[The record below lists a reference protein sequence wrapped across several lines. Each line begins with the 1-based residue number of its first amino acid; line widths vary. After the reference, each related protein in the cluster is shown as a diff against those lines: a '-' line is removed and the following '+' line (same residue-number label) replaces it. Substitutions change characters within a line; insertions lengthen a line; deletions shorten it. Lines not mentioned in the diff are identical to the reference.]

1 VATLA
6 VGVALARGRERRG
19 RRGRAARPLRPH
31 FALLPGEGLAPGA
44 RRIAIEQVDLAIAQ
58 LESGPGVPD
67 ATAVHETRKA
77 IKRLR
82 ALLRLLRPRLRE
94 SVYRRENI
102 ALRQI
107 AGRLA
112 GARDA
117 EVMLA
122 TLDAL
127 IARHPRRLRG
137 RGIRRLRKK
146 LRAERRRARRRVGDE
161 RTRALALTELRAL
174 RARLAAMEIDPD
186 HGVRTFDPGLRR
198 CYRQGRA
205 RRRKALKAG
214 RRRRDAAM
222 HDWRKRVKDLRYA
235 AELMQRRDRELA
247 LNGSRPHKQPRRL
260 ARIAGQADDL
270 GELLGE
276 DHDLAL
282 LADRIR
288 ARSTRK
294 LMSKRKRETVLEL
307 IDRRRAVLSRQA
319 KPIAKTLYKR
329 SPKRFAAGVRAELA
343 RLS

>member
-1 VATLA
+1 VATVA
-6 VGVALARGRERRG
+6 VGVALARGRDRRS
-19 RRGRAARPLRPH
+19 RPVRPLRPH
-31 FALLPGEGLAPGA
+31 FALLPGEALAPGA
-44 RRIAIEQVDLAIAQ
+44 RRIAIEQIDLAIAQ
-58 LESGPGVPD
+58 LESGHATPD

-82 ALLRLLRPRLRE
+82 ALLRLLRPRMRE
-94 SVYRRENI
+94 SVYRRENA
-102 ALRQI
+102 ALRGI
-107 AGRLA
+107 AARLA

-137 RGIRRLRKK
+137 RSVRRFRKK
-146 LRAERRRARRRVGDE
+146 LRAECKRARRRGIGDA

-174 RARLAAMEIDPD
+174 RTRVAAIEIDSS
-186 HGVRTFDPGLRR
+186 HGLRTLDPGLRR
-198 CYRQGRA
+198 SYEQGRRRRRRARRA
-205 RRRKALKAG
+205 RRRD
-214 RRRRDAAM
+214 RDGLM

-247 LNGSRPHKQPRRL
+247 LNGTRPRARRL
-260 ARIAGQADDL
+260 TRIASRADEL

-282 LADRIR
+282 LAERVR
-288 ARSTRK
+288 GRSTRK
-294 LMSKRKRETVLEL
+294 LMSAGKRRTLLEL
-307 IDRRRAVLSRQA
+307 IDRRRAVLRRRA
-319 KPIAKTLYKR
+319 KPLGKKLYRK
-329 SPKRFAAGVRAELA
+329 SPKRFTADVRAELA